1 MHLGVIEGG
10 ICGAGCAVDIVGWLS
25 VKAANGETDYVEG
38 SVSCVIWMEG
48 VGSRVLVLQS
58 LIPLEV
64 SDPQTVLGQPTWSGA
79 FVLNTVL
86 MKPGG
91 QIPVLEP
98 DPAMGCAKFG
108 WLPGV
113 LVSCVEA
120 VPGATNSW
128 VPGGCPVGVTPRL
141 ELAEL
146 AGATPELAPDTL
158 HGDALLPAAID
169 KTTKKSDN
177 IF

>member
-1 MHLGVIEGG
+1 MEKPTIGEGF
-10 ICGAGCAVDIVGWLS
+10 
-25 VKAANGETDYVEG
+25 
-38 SVSCVIWMEG
+38 VSCLIWMDGWEG
-48 VGSRVLVLQS
+48 RVHVLQS

-64 SDPQTVLGQPTWSGA
+64 SEPQTVLGQPTWSGA

-91 QIPVLEP
+91 QIPEREP
-98 DPAMGCAKFG
+98 DPAMGCAEFAWPTG
-108 WLPGV
+108 PV
-113 LVSCVEA
+113 VSCVPA
-120 VPGATNSW
+120 VPGAANSL

-146 AGATPELAPDTL
+146 AGAFPEFAPELTPDTL

-169 KTTKKSDN
+169 KPTKKSDN